1 MNMRAAV
8 RVCVFLLVLALGLP
22 LTGCGEAQKMREYNQ
37 GILTAGTAI
46 NEATMHFNDA
56 FEAFKREYSA
66 EHRDALIQ
74 AAGEL
79 NDAYQLLGSLEAP
92 EKYSQVQDCYR
103 ESADLIKKAVEGYQ
117 EQLGSIVSAS
127 DITEDIVWEMQ
138 DIDDYLSQAREK
150 LMEGSELGQAIN
162 EEN

>member
-74 AAGEL
+74 AAGERAAGAF
-79 NDAYQLLGSLEAP
+79 DPGSGNRRL
-92 EKYSQVQDCYR
+92 C
-103 ESADLIKKAVEGYQ
+103 
-117 EQLGSIVSAS
+117 GSGAGLK
-127 DITEDIVWEMQ
+127 TPPPPP
-138 DIDDYLSQAREK
+138 
-150 LMEGSELGQAIN
+150 
-162 EEN
+162 